1 MPSTYLNLKLSD
13 YVDKEYIP
21 YFEDLIRML
30 IIQISIHVMMCSN
43 RDDMHVFS
51 FEFLELFLYLIIGV
65 SLYWLL
71 FKKLIKIS

>member
-1 MPSTYLNLKLSD
+1 LKLSD

-43 RDDMHVFS
+43 RDDMPLFS

-71 FKKLIKIS
+71 FKKLVKIS

>member
-1 MPSTYLNLKLSD
+1 MPLTYLNLKLSD

-43 RDDMHVFS
+43 RDDMPLFS
-51 FEFLELFLYLIIGV
+51 FEFLELFLYLIIGI

-71 FKKLIKIS
+71 FKKLVKIS

>member
-1 MPSTYLNLKLSD
+1 LKLSD

-43 RDDMHVFS
+43 RDDMPLFS
-51 FEFLELFLYLIIGV
+51 FEFLELFLYLIIGI

-71 FKKLIKIS
+71 FKKLVKIS

>member
-43 RDDMHVFS
+43 RDDMPLFS

-71 FKKLIKIS
+71 FKKLVKIS

>member
-1 MPSTYLNLKLSD
+1 MSLTYLNLKLSD

-43 RDDMHVFS
+43 RDDMPLFS

-71 FKKLIKIS
+71 FKKLVKIS